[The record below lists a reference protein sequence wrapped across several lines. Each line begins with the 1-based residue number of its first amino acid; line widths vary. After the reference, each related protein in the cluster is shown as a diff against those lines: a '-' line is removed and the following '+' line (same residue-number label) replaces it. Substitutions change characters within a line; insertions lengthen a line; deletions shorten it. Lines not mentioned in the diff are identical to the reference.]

1 MLAVRPLL
9 SASNDAR
16 LVMKYLESKCPK
28 CSGIYEF
35 STQDFGQEWICPHCN
50 ESIQVRRK
58 DWTDV
63 IGPAVPT
70 LCVLFWS
77 AVYCIG
83 FFAMLTVLGVFGL
96 CLVAGVFSAAYA
108 YKTVRSEENKINLS
122 RTVSGWIAAFVCL
135 GVTCIGW
142 SWYWTM
148 SPLSEAKVICQE
160 LRVLYQ
166 NNDHTKAF
174 GLIKGLSEDP
184 PPWLIDE

>member
-58 DWTDV
+58 NWTDV
-63 IGPAVPT
+63 IDPAVPT
-70 LCVLFWS
+70 ICVLFFS
-77 AVYCIG
+77 AVYCIAFSILLG
-83 FFAMLTVLGVFGL
+83 VLGIFGL
-96 CLVAGVFSAAYA
+96 CLLAGVFSSMCI
-108 YKTVRSEENKINLS
+108 YKGLQQDSGICLS
-122 RTVSGWIAAFVCL
+122 KTLSGWVATIVCI
-135 GVTCIGW
+135 GMVCIGW
-142 SWYWTM
+142 HWYWNL
-148 SPLSEAKVICQE
+148 SPLSEAKRTCQE
-160 LRVLYQ
+160 LRELYQ
-166 NNDHTKAF
+166 KNDHTKAF
-174 GLIKGLSEDP
+174 GIIKGLSEDP